1 MAKSTLR
8 YGSSGDEVKELQGL
22 LNGAGYSLSTDGVY
36 GEKTQ
41 SAVYDYQRKN
51 GLAADGIAGVN
62 TWGSLTGGSGAST
75 EAATAATAAQ
85 TASPQQ
91 SVKSTFTTTGT
102 RPSYEKSE
110 DVKAAESALG
120 SWEGQK
126 PSQYTGTYSSQI
138 DSLLEKVLNGEK
150 FNYDMNADAL
160 YQQYREQYINGGK
173 RAMEDTAAKSAEYT
187 GGYGSSYGTTASAEA
202 YQSYLNALNDKVPEL
217 EERAYNRYNN
227 DKNLDTQNLSV
238 LQGLDATEYGRYRDD
253 VSDYWTEGNYLS
265 DKAKTLS
272 DDEYNKYLQLVNNYE
287 ADRRFDYSNY
297 RDDLSQSNYE
307 AELAYQKE
315 RDAVSDA
322 QWQKEYELSASSRSS
337 SGGSSS
343 GRSGSESSSIP
354 SDISKALEN
363 CSSNDELENKIGQY
377 QASGLLNDAQ
387 ANNAWT
393 TYSKEEIPTTYK
405 EFVNATGNSG
415 IMTENEFRSRGA
427 KSKYKSYTDYLETMY
442 NKYK

>member
-150 FNYDMNADAL
+150 FNYNMNADAL

-217 EERAYNRYNN
+217 EERAYSRYK
-227 DKNLDTQNLSV
+227 DTKNADREKLAILRSADESEYDRYSDL
-238 LQGLDATEYGRYRDD
+238 LDAYY
-253 VSDYWTEGNYLS
+253 SEGS
-265 DKAKTLS
+265 
-272 DDEYNKYLQLVNNYE
+272 YLQKKLESMSDSEYE
-287 ADRRFDYSNY
+287 KFLNDVASWEKDRSFDYGAYTDALKQAN
-297 RDDLSQSNYE
+297 E
-307 AELAYQKE
+307 EKEFAYQKE

-322 QWQKEYELSASSRSS
+322 QWQKEYDLSSYSAHNRA
-337 SGGSSS
+337 GSSS
-343 GRSGSESSSIP
+343 SKSSA
-354 SDISKALEN
+354 SDETDS
-363 CSSNDELENKIGQY
+363 DELRGKTIKELVE
-377 QASGLLNDAQ
+377 SGAID
-387 ANNAWT
+387 
-393 TYSKEEIPTTYK
+393 YPTTY
-405 EFVNATGNSG
+405 ESFVEMTGYPG
-415 IMTENEFRSRGA
+415 IMTENEHLLRRGGE
-427 KSKYKSYTDYLETMY
+427 KYEVYLKKMFDRY
-442 NKYK
+442 I